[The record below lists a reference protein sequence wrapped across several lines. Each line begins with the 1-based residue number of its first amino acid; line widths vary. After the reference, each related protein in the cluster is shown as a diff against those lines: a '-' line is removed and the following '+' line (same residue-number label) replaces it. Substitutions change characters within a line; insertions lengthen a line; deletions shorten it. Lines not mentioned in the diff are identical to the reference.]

1 MKTKL
6 LTTFEKWASWKSILA
21 LFALQM
27 LFNLVIMPSASS
39 SDTHDL
45 PVLDLQFFYTPQRA
59 YEIISAY
66 TPELR
71 QAAAMTRLTLDII
84 YPLVYGLM
92 ICLMLIVTFRR
103 AFPVSTQSMDD
114 SARSMLLQRSS
125 LPDDEIATS
134 GYRLPRKDI
143 LDNIIF
149 IPWGG
154 VLFDY
159 LENFGLATMYLSY
172 PTELYLL
179 AWTTTIFTS
188 LKWTL
193 IGVGFLLA
201 LIGGVKLVFM
211 KR

>member
-1 MKTKL
+1 MKSKL

-27 LFNLVIMPSASS
+27 LFNLVIMPGASS
-39 SDTHDL
+39 NDTHDL
-45 PVLDLQFFYTPQRA
+45 PVLDLQFFYTPERA

-71 QAAAMTRLTLDII
+71 QAAAITRLTLDII

-92 ICLMLIVTFRR
+92 ICLLLIVTFRR

>member
-6 LTTFEKWASWKSILA
+6 LTLFEKWANWKNILA

-39 SDTHDL
+39 SDTHDI
-45 PVLDLQFFYTPQRA
+45 PILDLQFFYTPQRA

-84 YPLVYGLM
+84 YPIVYGLM
-92 ICLMLIVTFRR
+92 LTLLLVVTFRR
-103 AFPVSTQSMDD
+103 AFPNFRFADAAVF
-114 SARSMLLQRSS
+114 
-125 LPDDEIATS
+125 LPWS
-134 GYRLPRKDI
+134 
-143 LDNIIF
+143 
-149 IPWGG
+149 G

-172 PTELYLL
+172 PTEFYTL
-179 AWTTTIFTS
+179 AWITSVFTA

-193 IGVGFLLA
+193 IGLGFVLA
-201 LIGGVKLVFM
+201 LIGGVKLAFV
-211 KR
+211 KEKGASHPH

>member
-6 LTTFEKWASWKSILA
+6 LTTFEKWANWKSILG

-27 LFNLVIMPSASS
+27 LFNLVIMPNASS
-39 SDTHDL
+39 SGTHNL

-66 TPELR
+66 SPELR

-84 YPLVYGLM
+84 YPIVYGLM
-92 ICLMLIVTFRR
+92 LCLLLVVTFRR
-103 AFPVSTQSMDD
+103 AFPKSQFADTAV
-114 SARSMLLQRSS
+114 
-125 LPDDEIATS
+125 
-134 GYRLPRKDI
+134 
-143 LDNIIF
+143 F
-149 IPWGG
+149 IPWAG

-172 PTELYLL
+172 PNEFYFL
-179 AWTTTIFTS
+179 ARITSIFTA

-193 IGVGFLLA
+193 IGIGFLLV
-201 LIGGVKLVFM
+201 LIGAVKLTATFTAR
-211 KR
+211 KP

>member
-1 MKTKL
+1 MKTKF
-6 LTTFEKWASWKSILA
+6 LTTFEKWANWKSILA

-27 LFNLVIMPSASS
+27 LFNLVIIPSASS
-39 SDTHDL
+39 SDTHNL

-71 QAAAMTRLTLDII
+71 QAAAMTRLTFDII
-84 YPLVYGLM
+84 YPIVYGLM

-103 AFPVSTQSMDD
+103 AIPKSRFADAAV
-114 SARSMLLQRSS
+114 
-125 LPDDEIATS
+125 
-134 GYRLPRKDI
+134 
-143 LDNIIF
+143 F

-159 LENFGLATMYLSY
+159 LENFGLATMYLRY
-172 PTELYLL
+172 PTEIYPL
-179 AWTTTIFTS
+179 AWATAIFTA

-193 IGVGFLLA
+193 IGVGFLLVLVGA
-201 LIGGVKLVFM
+201 VKLAATATVNRS
-211 KR
+211 KEH

>member
-6 LTTFEKWASWKSILA
+6 LTLFEKWANWKSILA

-27 LFNLVIMPSASS
+27 LFNLVIMPAGSG

-45 PVLDLQFFYTPQRA
+45 PTLDLQFFYTPQRA

-71 QAAAMTRLTLDII
+71 QSAAMTRLTLDII
-84 YPLVYGLM
+84 YPIVYGLM
-92 ICLMLIVTFRR
+92 ICFLLIVTFRQ
-103 AFPVSTQSMDD
+103 AFPNFRFADV
-114 SARSMLLQRSS
+114 AV
-125 LPDDEIATS
+125 
-134 GYRLPRKDI
+134 
-143 LDNIIF
+143 F

-172 PTELYLL
+172 PTELYFL
-179 AWTTTIFTS
+179 ARVTSIFTAF
-188 LKWTL
+188 KWIL
-193 IGVGFLLA
+193 IGTDFVLV
-201 LIGGVKLVFM
+201 LIGAVKLAFR
-211 KR
+211 KRE

>member
-6 LTTFEKWASWKSILA
+6 LNTFEKWAKWKNILA

-39 SDTHDL
+39 SGTHDL

-71 QAAAMTRLTLDII
+71 QAVAMTRLTLDII
-84 YPLVYGLM
+84 YPIVYGLM
-92 ICLMLIVTFRR
+92 LCLLLVVTFRR
-103 AFPVSTQSMDD
+103 AFND
-114 SARSMLLQRSS
+114 SARRATARRSS
-125 LPDDEIATS
+125 PTNSETASSQKDA
-134 GYRLPRKDI
+134 PRGFIHDFV
-143 LDNIIF
+143 IF
-149 IPWGG
+149 IPWAG

-159 LENFGLATMYLSY
+159 LENFGLAIMYLSY
-172 PTELYLL
+172 PTELFPL
-179 AWTTTIFTS
+179 AWATAIFTA

-193 IGVGFLLA
+193 IGIGFLFV
-201 LIGGVKLVFM
+201 LIGAVKLAFI
-211 KR
+211 KRE